1 MVKKIALFLLVIFAI
16 PLTLIDAGAET
27 IGLLLTG
34 DSPYYIALQQG
45 FTEELEKQGLGPG
58 AYDLLVQKP
67 APATMAWKN
76 AARKIVVLEAK
87 VIVAMGSAAAI
98 NIIEETKTIPVV
110 FASVSDPAGLGIS
123 GENVT
128 GLSAKMPIGGLLKNL
143 KRIVNFSKLGVVY
156 SKDEKESIKQAEEV
170 EKYGAQL
177 GFATVRFD
185 FDETAQGTAFP
196 GVDALLLTTSCAA
209 NKAIGTVCETARAT
223 KIPVASLMSGGE
235 EKGILLTLSG
245 NPQAQGKAAAQMV
258 ASVLKG
264 TKPSAIPVDSSTK
277 PEMILNLQEAKVL
290 GFNIPFDLLAVMTRV
305 IK

>member
-1 MVKKIALFLLVIFAI
+1 MKKIAVLILVTFAI
-16 PLTLIDAGAET
+16 PFTIINAGAKT
-27 IGLLLTG
+27 IGVLMAG

-45 FTEELEKQGLGPG
+45 LSEELEKQGLGPG
-58 AYDLLVQKP
+58 VYDLLVQKP

-76 AARKIVVLEAK
+76 AARKIVILEAE
-87 VIVAMGSAAAI
+87 VIVALGSAAAI
-98 NIIEETKTIPVV
+98 NVIEETNKIPVV

-123 GENVT
+123 GGNVT
-128 GLSAKMPIGGLLKNL
+128 GLSAKMPIEGLLKSL
-143 KRIVNFSKLGVVY
+143 KRIATFSKLGVVY
-156 SKDEKESIKQAEEV
+156 SKDEKETVKQVEEV

-185 FDETAQGTAFP
+185 FDETAQGTEFP

-209 NKAIGTVCETARAT
+209 NMAIGTVSETARAA
-223 KIPVASLMSGGE
+223 KIPVASLMTGGE

-277 PEMILNLQEAKVL
+277 PEMILNLHEAKAL
-290 GFNIPFDLLAVMTRV
+290 GLNIPFDLLAVMTRV